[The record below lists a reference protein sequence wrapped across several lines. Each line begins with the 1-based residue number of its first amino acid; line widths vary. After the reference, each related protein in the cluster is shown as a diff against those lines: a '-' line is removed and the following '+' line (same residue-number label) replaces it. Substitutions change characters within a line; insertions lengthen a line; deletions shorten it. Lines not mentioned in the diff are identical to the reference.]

1 MTEGEQPLG
10 LRERKKLETRARLV
24 KVTLQLAS
32 ERGLE
37 NVTVDDIAAEAGVSA
52 RTFFNYF
59 PSKEDAVMH
68 PDPDPVGQTRKV
80 AAALLT
86 APAELSP
93 TRAVVVAMR
102 PYVDR
107 FDEERDEWLTRIS
120 IIERDPGLIVR
131 MFSTQRETEQI
142 LVDAIARRTGLD
154 AATDFYPLLLFKV
167 VGGAMQ
173 AACQRWHELGGSVR
187 MSELFD
193 TAIDTLAGGMPVP
206 TGTAVIEGKK

>member
-1 MTEGEQPLG
+1 MG
-10 LRERKKLETRARLV
+10 LRERKKLETRAKLV
-24 KVTLQLAS
+24 KIALQLAA

-68 PDPDPVGQTRKV
+68 PDPDPVGQTRKI
-80 AAALLT
+80 AAELLS

-93 TRAVVVAMR
+93 MQAVTLAMR
-102 PYVDR
+102 PYIDR
-107 FDEERDEWLTRIS
+107 FDDQRDEWLTRIA
-120 IIERDPGLIVR
+120 IIERDPGLMVR
-131 MFSTQRETEQI
+131 MFATHKESEQI
-142 LVDAIARRTGLD
+142 IVDAIAQRTGLD
-154 AATDFYPLLLFKV
+154 ASADFYPLLLFKV

-173 AACQRWHELGGSVR
+173 AATQRWHELGGSVR
-187 MSELFD
+187 LAELFD
-193 TAIDTLAGGMPVP
+193 TAIDTLAEGMPVP